1 MLEDFIMDSAQVG
14 LEGILVL
21 ELFATFLTDKGF
33 ARNLVGLLMS
43 LKIIGVFKSF
53 AAYITSKTNV
63 LFYTDVNDRQL
74 FIKST

>member
-1 MLEDFIMDSAQVG
+1 VLEDFIMDSAQVG

-43 LKIIGVFKSF
+43 LEIIGVFKSF
-53 AAYITSKTNV
+53 AAYITSIV
-63 LFYTDVNDRQL
+63 FDLDIMHILDVTFQ
-74 FIKST
+74 